1 MGDLI
6 VGLDIGTKNV
16 RAVMGVIGEDN
27 SLQIASI
34 GVYPSA
40 GLRNGAIVNIE
51 STIRAICEA
60 IKKAEDECYREIQS
74 CIIGIGGGQ
83 VSSFDSRG
91 AVAIYSKDN
100 NPREITHTDIDEVL
114 KVSRAVSITPDR
126 EVMHVVPQVYIVD
139 GHESKEPL
147 DMIAVRLEAKVQVVT
162 ASKTTRQNFI
172 KCVTRAGYTVEAIMY
187 KMLAV
192 AEAVM
197 SKDEKELGS
206 IVIDLG
212 AGSTDTLVLY
222 KGAPVFSFSLPVGGN
237 TVTND
242 LSVVHGL
249 SFETAERIKI
259 ESGCCWEKFIDPN
272 RMVLFPGV
280 GGRPPEE
287 VPQYELCKVLQPR
300 MEEIFEI
307 IRDKIADKTQITE
320 LSGNIVLTGGGA
332 AMPGLVELVS
342 HVFNTQAVRIGSPG
356 KLGGDELMYRN
367 PEFATAIGLIVS
379 RFSSRHAERA
389 EVKTSSHVEEKKS
402 VLSHIGNFFKEFF

>member
-1 MGDLI
+1 
-6 VGLDIGTKNV
+6 
-16 RAVMGVIGEDN
+16 
-27 SLQIASI
+27 
-34 GVYPSA
+34 
-40 GLRNGAIVNIE
+40 
-51 STIRAICEA
+51 
-60 IKKAEDECYREIQS
+60 
-74 CIIGIGGGQ
+74 

-332 AMPGLVELVS
+332 AMSGLVELVS